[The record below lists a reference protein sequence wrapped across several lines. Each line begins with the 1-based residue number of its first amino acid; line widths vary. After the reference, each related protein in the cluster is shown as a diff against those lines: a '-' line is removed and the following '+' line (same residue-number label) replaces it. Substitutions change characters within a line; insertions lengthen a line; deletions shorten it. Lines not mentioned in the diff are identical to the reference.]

1 MFSCSDVLLHGI
13 TWSGDWG
20 PDCSNLQELIALA
33 RAQMPV
39 PFREDGPH
47 LVYEFD
53 DPPIVH
59 ISEEGAVTYAD
70 EEAAPK
76 RKRVDGDD
84 EESARKRRA
93 SAGLKGSARTVSY
106 RVNLPDLG
114 MPAVKHSLSSPH
126 CKIRHQERTGQ

>member
-1 MFSCSDVLLHGI
+1 
-13 TWSGDWG
+13 
-20 PDCSNLQELIALA
+20 
-33 RAQMPV
+33 MPV

-106 RVNLPDLG
+106 CANLLHSPALG
-114 MPAVKHSLSSPH
+114 LPAVKHSEHLSLHGSAPGEGRSM
-126 CKIRHQERTGQ
+126 KPRRWLPSASEAAA